1 MTTILMRTALKVAL
15 GTLVIA
21 MPAQADPM
29 TDDAGLELAA
39 SYCGA
44 CHRVS
49 PEQQPKPKFIV
60 ETEDGFQEFDVPSFR
75 QIALRPGRDADYL
88 RTFIQAPHYPMREQ
102 LFIPEELDQI
112 ISYILSLK
120 ANDAGQW

>member
-1 MTTILMRTALKVAL
+1 MRTILQACFGM
-15 GTLVIA
+15 LVVA
-21 MPAQADPM
+21 MPAQADPASDK
-29 TDDAGLELAA
+29 TGRDLAT

-49 PEQQPKPKFIV
+49 SEQEPKPKFIV
-60 ETEDGFQEFDVPSFR
+60 DTEVGLQEFSVPSFR

-102 LFIPEELDQI
+102 LFIPKELDQI
-112 ISYILSLK
+112 VSYILSLK
-120 ANDAGQW
+120 AADAGHW